1 MFASI
6 NQEFNRAKSLR
17 RENRFLVESVLGV
30 DEVLP
35 GSDDELD
42 DVVDSDSV
50 PEDVYKKLDAELDKI
65 VDDPNYDDTEVDEML
80 DDEDIP
86 DEEIEALIDE
96 TCNAWVDP
104 ENIGHPCTSRRTN
117 EKSQPIFRTE
127 GQKSL

>member
-65 VDDPNYDDTEVDEML
+65 VEDPNYDDTEVDEML

-96 TCNAWVDP
+96 TCNAWTDDP
-104 ENIGHPCTSRRTN
+104 DIGHPDLARRSN
-117 EKSQPIFRTE
+117 IKGQPIFKVE